1 MIQFNHFN
9 FNVLNLEKSL
19 KFYKDTLNLEP
30 VREKRLLMA
39 PSSWSI
45 LVTAPVTFLWSSPG
59 FAIVQ
64 NRTISANVNFILP
77 LLPMS
82 MKSFMSSI
90 NSRV

>member
-30 VREKRLLMA
+30 VREKRMLMA

-45 LVTAPVTFLWSSPG
+45 LVTAPVTFSLELTG
-59 FAIVQ
+59 FATV
-64 NRTISANVNFILP
+64 
-77 LLPMS
+77 
-82 MKSFMSSI
+82 
-90 NSRV
+90 